1 MQWRSA
7 WAWRVAVP
15 SLVALLAAGCSQ
27 NEGPTGPRIAALKVA
42 SGNGQTGP
50 IGAVLSQPLVVRV
63 ADQRDVAI
71 VGAVVSFTVTGGNGV
86 ATPQID
92 TTDANGL
99 AQTTFRLGGALGVQT
114 VAASFADLPAVS
126 FIVTATTAP
135 ASKLLATA
143 GDAQTS
149 KVGNTLTNEVAVRVT
164 DAFDNPKSGVPI
176 AFTVITGGGTV
187 SSPTV
192 LSDAQGISKTKW
204 TLGTIAG
211 TQALAASAGAIVPL
225 SFTATATPEAA
236 SQILVVSGSGQT
248 GTPGASLSDSVVVK
262 VADQFGNGVGGVTVD
277 WVAAAGNGSAS
288 PSTTVS
294 NSSGRT
300 ATKWTIGSS
309 GGPMTLQAKVGSSVA
324 TSVSGAAFIVFE
336 SIAAGGR
343 SSCAIDDGGV
353 LYCWG
358 FNGDGQLGIGQ
369 DPAGSGPIYAVP
381 QAVPPTGNQTFASM
395 NGGLFH
401 NCAVTFSHVAYCWG
415 DNNNGQLGLGVNT
428 RSANSPTS
436 VKLAIPFRSVSA
448 GRVHSCGI
456 SIGGRGYCW
465 GANERGQLGASIGF
479 DTTTVPGTTLI
490 TFHDANEPKELG
502 SPFGPGTYFFG
513 PWDWSAIAAGG
524 VHTCAIR
531 QGGAAYCWGLGREGQ
546 LGNGTNSVNEYFPR
560 PVAGGIQFDSV
571 AAGYMHS
578 CARSSTGAIWCW
590 GDNTDGQLGNGG
602 NGASNVPVNV
612 AGGLVFASVSAGYG
626 HTCGLLAGG
635 EAYCW
640 GRNDR
645 GQLGNGTTASGNSP
659 TAVALGLRFKNLSAG
674 DFHTCGVTTN
684 NVAYCWGDNEYG
696 AIGDGSQADRTTPA
710 KILFQ
715 R

>member
-7 WAWRVAVP
+7 WVKRVAVP
-15 SLVALLAAGCSQ
+15 SLVALLAVGCSQ
-27 NEGPTGPRIAALKVA
+27 DQGPTGPRIAALKVA
-42 SGNGQTGP
+42 SGNGQTGS
-50 IGAVLSQPLVVRV
+50 IGAVLPQPLVVRV
-63 ADQRDVAI
+63 ADQRDVAV

-92 TTDANGL
+92 TTDASGL
-99 AQTTFRLGGALGVQT
+99 AQTTFRLGGSLGVQT
-114 VAASFADLPAVS
+114 VAAAFADLPAVS
-126 FIVTATTAP
+126 FIVNATTAP
-135 ASKLLATA
+135 ASKLGAIA

-149 KVGNTLTNEVAVRVT
+149 KVGNTLTSELAVRVT

-176 AFTVITGGGTV
+176 AFAVITGGGTV

-192 LSDAQGISKTKW
+192 LSDAQGISRTKW

-211 TQALAASAGAIVPL
+211 TQALAVSAGAIVPL
-225 SFTATATPEAA
+225 SFTATATPEGA
-236 SQILVVSGSGQT
+236 SQILIVSGSGQT
-248 GTPGASLSDSVVVK
+248 GSPGASLGDSIVVK

-277 WVAAAGNGSAS
+277 WVGAAGNGSAS

-300 ATKWTIGSS
+300 ATKWTVGSS
-309 GGPMTLQAKVGSSVA
+309 GGPMTLQATVGSVS

-336 SIAAGGR
+336 SVTAGGR
-343 SSCAIDDGGV
+343 NSCAIDDGGV

-369 DPAGSGPIYAVP
+369 DPAGSGPIYAAP

-415 DNNNGQLGLGVNT
+415 DNNNGQLGIGVNT

-465 GANERGQLGASIGF
+465 GANERGQLGANIGF
-479 DTTTVPGTTLI
+479 DTLTVPGTTLI
-490 TFHDANEPKELG
+490 SFHDANEPKELG
-502 SPFGPGTYFFG
+502 APFGAGTYFFG

-546 LGNGTNSVNEYFPR
+546 HGNGGNSVDEYFPQL
-560 PVAGGIQFDSV
+560 VAGGVQFDSV
-571 AAGYMHS
+571 TAGYKHS
-578 CARSSTGAIWCW
+578 CALSIAGAIWCW
-590 GDNTDGQLGNGG
+590 GDNTDGQLGNG
-602 NGASNVPVNV
+602 NNVASNVPVAV
-612 AGGLVFASVSAGYG
+612 AGGLVFASVSAGYS

-635 EAYCW
+635 AAYCW
-640 GRNDR
+640 GRNNR
-645 GQLGNGTTASGNSP
+645 GQLGNATTASSTAP
-659 TAVALGLRFKNLSAG
+659 VAVALGLQFKNLSAG
-674 DFHTCGVTTN
+674 DFHTCGVTTA

-696 AIGDGSQADRTTPA
+696 TIGDGSQADRTAPT
-710 KILFQ
+710 KIRFQ

>member
-7 WAWRVAVP
+7 WARRVAVP

-27 NEGPTGPRIAALKVA
+27 DEGPTGPRIAALKVV

-50 IGAVLSQPLVVRV
+50 IGALLPQPLVVRV
-63 ADQRDVAI
+63 ADQRDVP
-71 VGAVVSFTVTGGNGV
+71 VGGAVVTFAVTAGNGV
-86 ATPQID
+86 VTPRID
-92 TTDANGL
+92 TTDASGL
-99 AQTTFRLGGALGVQT
+99 AQTSFRLGGALGVQT
-114 VAASFADLPAVS
+114 VAASFADLPEVS
-126 FIVTATTAP
+126 FIVNATTAP
-135 ASKLLATA
+135 ASKLVAIA

-149 KVGNTLTNEVAVRVT
+149 KVGNTLISDLTVKVT
-164 DAFDNPKSGVPI
+164 DAFDNPKSGVPV
-176 AFTVITGGGTV
+176 AFVVVTGGGTV

-192 LSDAQGISKTKW
+192 LSDAQGISKVKW
-204 TLGTIAG
+204 TLGTVAG
-211 TQALAASAGAIVPL
+211 TQVLAASAGAIIPF

-236 SQILVVSGSGQT
+236 SQILVLSGSGQT
-248 GTPGASLSDSVVVK
+248 GTPGAPLSDSIVVK
-262 VADQFGNGVGGVTVD
+262 VADQFGNGVGGATVD
-277 WVAAAGNGSAS
+277 WVAVAGNGTPS

-300 ATKWTIGSS
+300 ATKWTIGTN
-309 GGPMTLQAKVGSSVA
+309 GGPMTLQAKVGSVA
-324 TSVSGAAFIVFE
+324 ASVSGAAFVVFE

-343 SSCAIDDGGV
+343 NSCGIDDGGV

-369 DPAGSGPIYAVP
+369 DPTGSGPIYAVP
-381 QAVPPTGNQTFASM
+381 QAVPPIGNQTFASM

-401 NCAVTFSHVAYCWG
+401 NCAVTFSHIAYCWG
-415 DNNNGQLGLGVNT
+415 DNNNGQVGIGSNT
-428 RSANSPTS
+428 RSVNAPNS
-436 VKLAIPFRSVSA
+436 VKPTIPFVTVSA

-465 GANERGQLGASIGF
+465 GANERGQLGASIAF
-479 DTTTVPGTTLI
+479 DTTTVPGSTLI

-502 SPFGPGTYFFG
+502 SPFGAGTYFFG

-531 QGGAAYCWGLGREGQ
+531 QGGSAYCWGLGREGQ
-546 LGNGTNSVNEYFPR
+546 LGNGANSVDEYFPQL
-560 PVAGGIQFDSV
+560 VSGGTQFDSIT
-571 AAGYMHS
+571 AGYKHS
-578 CARSSTGAIWCW
+578 CGLSQAGAILCW

-602 NGASNVPVNV
+602 VVASNTPVTV
-612 AGGLVFASVSAGYG
+612 AGGLVFASVSAGYS

-640 GRNDR
+640 GRNNR
-645 GQLGNGTTASGNSP
+645 GQLGTGTTASQNAP
-659 TAVALGLRFKNLSAG
+659 AAVAGGLRFKNLSAG
-674 DFHTCGVTTN
+674 DFHTCGVTTA

-696 AIGDGSQADRTTPA
+696 AIGDGSQANRTAPA
-710 KILFQ
+710 KIRFQ